1 MFCCDI
7 MNMFNIISFAATYT
21 NLIKEITMKCDYDL
35 VPEGLKDISPVVV
48 AAKIA
53 KNSAESN
60 KHSKDKMSP
69 KERLFWIV
77 TKLLIIVGTVM
88 YFYDVGS
95 DISFSVQL
103 YLNCHVNYCIAA
115 ISIIALAVLLS
126 CIFPAAYA
134 NIDKNLCFEGPGYL
148 LKYLTL
154 NLTNLMYCGE
164 GDILS
169 TEEKE
174 FVHNVKFLESIIES
188 IPQIGLSFYI
198 LHHHE
203 LDKPVIFG
211 FEGDIQILSLVGSIL
226 SINIS
231 MATRRAWWKMR
242 GKSPQEME
250 IFWMFLWNFVP
261 LTCFLVGYYI
271 IMADSKWILLAY
283 CCISPIAC
291 ITFLIVWMC
300 KNCISET
307 FADKFEKWMGNS
319 RFSINKFL
327 LANTFVMACLHSIQF
342 AIGSEDQE
350 SLIVKPF
357 NLCDYSANSDSDDDD
372 LDSIHEDGKLYLTVI
387 WTAVVCALVHIFI
400 ETKYSTT
407 REQPFFL
414 WFILDSYDE
423 EYDDNK
429 SEDESNK
436 DVELEEG
443 VQASNE
449 LQVSN
454 DNVTIEKE
462 TTLVNLPND
471 EMI

>member
-1 MFCCDI
+1 MS
-7 MNMFNIISFAATYT
+7 N
-21 NLIKEITMKCDYDL
+21 E
-35 VPEGLKDISPVVV
+35 E
-48 AAKIA
+48 
-53 KNSAESN
+53 NSDESN
-60 KHSKDKMSP
+60 KQMSS
-69 KERLFWIV
+69 ENRLFSFFCIG
-77 TKLLIIVGTVM
+77 TKLWIIVGTVM
-88 YFYDVGS
+88 YLYDVGS

-103 YLNCHVNYCIAA
+103 SLNCHVNYCIAA
-115 ISIIALAVLLS
+115 ISIIVLAVLLS
-126 CIFPAAYA
+126 CIFPVAYA
-134 NIDKNLCFEGPGYL
+134 NINENCWLEGPGYL

-154 NLTNLMYCGE
+154 NFKDLRG
-164 GDILS
+164 GKLS

-174 FVHNVKFLESIIES
+174 FVHNVKFFESIIES
-188 IPQIGLSFYI
+188 LPQIGLSFYI

-203 LDKPVIFG
+203 WNEAVIPNFG

-271 IMADSKWILLAY
+271 MMSDSKWILIAY
-283 CCISPIAC
+283 CCISPIPC
-291 ITFLIVWMC
+291 IAFLIIWMC

-319 RFSINKFL
+319 KFSINKFL

-357 NLCDYSANSDSDDDD
+357 NLCNYADTSNSDDND
-372 LDSIHEDGKLYLTVI
+372 LDSVHEDRKFYLVVTWI
-387 WTAVVCALVHIFI
+387 AVVCALVHIFI
-400 ETKYSTT
+400 ETKHSTT